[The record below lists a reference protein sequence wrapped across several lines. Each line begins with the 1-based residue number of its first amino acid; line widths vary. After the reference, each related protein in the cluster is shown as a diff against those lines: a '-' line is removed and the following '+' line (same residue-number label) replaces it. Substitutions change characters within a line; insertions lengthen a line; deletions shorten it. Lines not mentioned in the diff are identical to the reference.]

1 MIECP
6 ACSERAP
13 DGSRFCPRC
22 GSALSHESVDP
33 TRTSI
38 RHAAPARSTSA
49 PFDEGRFLPGTV
61 LVGRYRIH
69 GLLGRGGMSRVY
81 KVEIPQSELA
91 TMRSLKGVSEVVAR
105 YVGP

>member
-1 MIECP
+1 MK
-6 ACSERAP
+6 
-13 DGSRFCPRC
+13 
-22 GSALSHESVDP
+22 
-33 TRTSI
+33 
-38 RHAAPARSTSA
+38 
-49 PFDEGRFLPGTV
+49 
-61 LVGRYRIH
+61 RIGKYIVR